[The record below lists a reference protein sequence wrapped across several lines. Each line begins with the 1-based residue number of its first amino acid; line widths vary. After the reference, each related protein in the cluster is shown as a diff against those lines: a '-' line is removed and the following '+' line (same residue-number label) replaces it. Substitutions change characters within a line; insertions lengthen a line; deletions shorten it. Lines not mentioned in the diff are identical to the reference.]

1 MRAFGGALIS
11 GGAALAALYAA
22 PATARL
28 RAGRAAFPA
37 ITRVDSRD
45 SVALTFDDGPD
56 AATERFLD
64 LLEAA
69 GARATFFLAGEQVV
83 GREETVR
90 EIVARGHEVAA
101 HCYHHRSHLLLSPRQ
116 TMDDMR
122 RARCVVEEAAGT
134 RVRLFRP
141 PYGVFNAASWTEAGR
156 QGWRRVL
163 WSRRGEEWRV
173 GATVPSVVSEVGR
186 PGAGDVLLLHD
197 SSRYGS
203 GDAARLAL
211 GALPQ
216 ILDGIRESGLRAR
229 PVGELLDA
237 GWR

>member
-1 MRAFGGALIS
+1 MIS
-11 GGAALAALYAA
+11 GGTALAVYAA

-56 AATERFLD
+56 AVTERFLD
-64 LLEAA
+64 TLEAA

-83 GREETVR
+83 GREEMVL
-90 EIVARGHEVAA
+90 EIVGRGHEVAA
-101 HCYHHRSHLLLSPRQ
+101 HCYHHKSHLLLSPRQ
-116 TMDDMR
+116 TIDDMR
-122 RARCVVEEAAGT
+122 RARSAVEEASGT

-141 PYGVFNAASWTEAGR
+141 PYGVFNAASWAEAGR

-173 GATVPSVVSEVGR
+173 GATVTSVVEEVGR
-186 PGAGDVLLLHD
+186 PGAGEIVLLHD
-197 SSRYGS
+197 SSRYGP
-203 GDAARLAL
+203 GDASRLAL

-216 ILDGIRESGLRAR
+216 ILDGIRKSGLRAR
-229 PVGELLDA
+229 PVGDLLDD